1 MNFSHSRISCFE
13 NCKYQYKL
21 RYIDRVKVDVPTTIE
36 CFMGSLVHAT
46 LQKLYKD
53 KGNGK
58 ELTKK
63 ELLEYYDKEWEK
75 QYKDNIQITKTE
87 YTANNYKKQ
96 GRTFIEEYYDTY
108 APFEELKI
116 LGLET
121 SDFLKLGSNSYSI
134 RIDKLAC
141 KGNTYYICDYKT
153 NSKMLQQEKADCDRQ
168 LAMYSLWIKQKYPDA
183 KKIILL
189 WHMLKFNKEVTS
201 TRTSEEL
208 RNLRKETIGKI
219 NEIIACKQYPP
230 NITAL
235 CDYCVYKHLCPSFKH
250 EAELEEKT
258 VKEFKKDEGV
268 QLVNKL
274 AKIKE
279 DLDKLKK
286 EKEELE
292 SDLVEYSKQHEI
304 NVVFGS
310 EMKAAIKE
318 IEKLSWEKEK
328 LEKYL
333 KKNNLY
339 EEYSNLNYL
348 KLGSEVKKGN
358 TKLEKFAKKEKDFQ
372 VRLSKGII

>member
-21 RYIDRVKVDVPTTIE
+21 RYIDRVKVDVATTIE

-46 LQKLYKD
+46 LEKLYKD
-53 KGNGK
+53 KGNGCD
-58 ELTKK
+58 LTKK
-63 ELLEYYDKEWEK
+63 ELLEYYDKEWDK
-75 QYKDNIQITKTE
+75 QYTDNIQITKTE

-153 NSKMLQQEKADCDRQ
+153 NSKMLEQEKADKDRQ

-250 EAELEEKT
+250 EAELEQKT

-372 VRLSKGII
+372 VRLSKGI

>member
-36 CFMGSLVHAT
+36 CFMGSLVHQA
-46 LQKLYKD
+46 LEKLYKD

-75 QYKDNIQITKTE
+75 QYTDNIQITKKE

-153 NSKMLQQEKADCDRQ
+153 NSKMLEQEKADKDRQ

-258 VKEFKKDEGV
+258 VKEFGKDEGV

-292 SDLVEYSKQHEI
+292 NDLVEYSKQHEI

-372 VRLSKGII
+372 VRLSKGI

>member
-1 MNFSHSRISCFE
+1 MNFSHSRISTFE
-13 NCKYQYKL
+13 NCRLAYKFK
-21 RYIDRVKVDVPTTIE
+21 YIDRVKVDIPTTIE
-36 CFMGSLVHAT
+36 CFMGSQVHDC
-46 LQKLYKD
+46 LEKLYKD

-58 ELTKK
+58 DLTKK
-63 ELLEYYDKEWEK
+63 QLLAYYEKSWKNKYDDKIK
-75 QYKDNIQITKTE
+75 ITKKE

-96 GRTFIEEYYDTY
+96 GKKFIEDYFDTY

-121 SDFLKLGSNSYSI
+121 NNFLKLGSNTYSV

-141 KGNTYYICDYKT
+141 KGDTYYICDYKT
-153 NSKMLQQEKADCDRQ
+153 NSRMLEQEKADKDRQ
-168 LAMYSLWIKQKYPDA
+168 LAMYSLWIKQKYHDA

-208 RNLRKETIGKI
+208 RALRKETIGKI
-219 NEIIACKQYPP
+219 NEIMSCKEFLP

-258 VKEFKKDEGV
+258 VKEFRKDEGV
-268 QLVNKL
+268 KLVNKL

-279 DLDKLKK
+279 ELAKLAK

-292 SDLVEYSKQHEI
+292 SDLVEYSKQHELD
-304 NVVFGS
+304 VVFG
-310 EMKAAIKE
+310 EKMKAAIKE
-318 IEKLSWEKEK
+318 VEKLSWEKEK

-333 KKNNLY
+333 KKNKLY

-348 KLGSEVKKGN
+348 KLVSEVKKGN
-358 TKLEKFAKKEKDFQ
+358 KKLGKFAKKEKDYS

>member
-36 CFMGSLVHAT
+36 CFMGSQVHDA
-46 LQKLYKD
+46 LEKLYKD
-53 KGNGK
+53 KMHGK
-58 ELTKK
+58 DLTKK
-63 ELLEYYDKEWEK
+63 QLLTYYDKEW
-75 QYKDNIQITKTE
+75 KDKYDDKIKITKTE

-96 GRTFIEEYYDTY
+96 GKKFIEDYFDTY

-121 SDFLKLGSNSYSI
+121 NNFLKLGSNTYSV

-141 KGNTYYICDYKT
+141 KGDTYYICDYKT
-153 NSKMLQQEKADCDRQ
+153 NSRMLEQEKADKDRQ

-208 RNLRKETIGKI
+208 RALRKETIGKI
-219 NEIIACKQYPP
+219 NEIMSCKEFLP
-230 NITAL
+230 NITPL

-258 VKEFKKDEGV
+258 VKEFRKDEGV
-268 QLVNKL
+268 KLVNKL

-279 DLDKLKK
+279 ELAKLKK

-292 SDLVEYSKQHEI
+292 SDLVEYSKQHELD
-304 NVVFGS
+304 VVFG
-310 EMKAAIKE
+310 EKMKAAIKE
-318 IEKLSWEKEK
+318 VEKLSWEKEK

-333 KKNNLY
+333 KKNKLY

-348 KLGSEVKKGN
+348 KLVSEVKKGN
-358 TKLEKFAKKEKDFQ
+358 KKLGKFAKKEKDYS